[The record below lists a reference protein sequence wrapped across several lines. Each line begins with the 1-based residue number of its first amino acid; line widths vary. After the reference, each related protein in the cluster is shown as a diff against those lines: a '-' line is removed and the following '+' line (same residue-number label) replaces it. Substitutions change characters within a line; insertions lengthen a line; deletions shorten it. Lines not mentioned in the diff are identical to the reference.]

1 MRLKDFTLYLNSD
14 YDLVVK
20 NLDTEIFMG
29 WMSDESGLEKNEAN
43 YVSLTPLS
51 HLRRA
56 STVFSDRTAVIYGS
70 HRKSYSEYY
79 QRCSQLASALEKIGI
94 KPGDVVATVLP
105 NIPAQAEA
113 HFGVPACGAVLNT
126 INTRL
131 DIGTISYI
139 FEHGEAKVVF
149 ADTQFLSVV
158 EAAVEK
164 LSGPRPTL
172 IEVPD
177 DSAGFT
183 ATGKYETYESFL
195 RNGNVDFD
203 WIMPQ
208 DEWESLALNYTS
220 GTTGK
225 PKGVVYHHRGA
236 YLMTMGTIVSWRM
249 TLNPVF
255 MAIVPL
261 FHCNGWNHTWMMP
274 VLGGSLVCCRD
285 ITSQAIYNAIADE
298 GVQYFGGAP
307 IVLNMIVNTK
317 EIERRNFDHTV
328 EVFTAGAPPAPATLL
343 KIEKLGFNVTQ
354 VYGLTETYGHV
365 TECYWESEKWSELE
379 GEQRAAI
386 KARQGIAFPMMEHIT
401 VMDQSM
407 SDVPKDGKAQGE
419 IMIRGNSVMK
429 GYFKNKEATKEAFEG
444 GYFHSGD
451 IAVHHPDSY
460 IQIADRAKDIIISG
474 GENVS
479 SVEVEGCLMSHPA
492 VSLCAVVAK
501 PDEKW
506 GEVPCAFIELL
517 DGASATEEELIK
529 FSKEKLAGF
538 KTPKKIIFQELPKT
552 STGKIQKFELRKSF
566 G

>member
-1 MRLKDFTLYLNSD
+1 
-14 YDLVVK
+14 
-20 NLDTEIFMG
+20 MG
-29 WMSDESGLEKNEAN
+29 WMSDESGLERNNAN
-43 YVSLTPLS
+43 YVPLTPLS

-70 HRKSYSEYY
+70 HRKSYREYH
-79 QRCSQLASALEKIGI
+79 QRCSQLASALKKIGVQS
-94 KPGDVVATVLP
+94 GDVVATVLP

-113 HFGVPACGAVLNT
+113 HFGVPACGAILNT

-131 DIGTISYI
+131 DTNTITYI
-139 FEHGEAKVVF
+139 FEHGEAKVVL
-149 ADTQFLSVV
+149 ADTQFLSVI
-158 EAAVEK
+158 EDAIENLK
-164 LSGPRPTL
+164 GPRPTL

-177 DSAGFT
+177 AEAGFP
-183 ATGKYETYESFL
+183 ATGNYETYENFL
-195 RNGNVDFD
+195 KTGDVNFN
-203 WIMPQ
+203 WIMPE

-285 ITSQAIYNAIADE
+285 ISSQAIYDAIADE

-317 EIERRNFDHTV
+317 DNERRNFDHKV

-343 KIEKLGFNVTQ
+343 KIENLGFNVTQ

-386 KARQGIAFPMMEHIT
+386 KARQGVAFPMMEHIT

-407 SDVPKDGKAQGE
+407 SEIPKDGKTQGE

-429 GYFKNKEATKEAFEG
+429 GYFKNKEATEEAFEG

-451 IAVHHPDSY
+451 IAVHHEDSY

-479 SVEVEGCLMSHPA
+479 SVEVEACLMAHPA

-517 DGASATEEELIK
+517 DGANATEEELIK
-529 FSKEKLAGF
+529 FARKKLAGF
-538 KTPKKIIFQELPKT
+538 KTPKKVIFQELPKT